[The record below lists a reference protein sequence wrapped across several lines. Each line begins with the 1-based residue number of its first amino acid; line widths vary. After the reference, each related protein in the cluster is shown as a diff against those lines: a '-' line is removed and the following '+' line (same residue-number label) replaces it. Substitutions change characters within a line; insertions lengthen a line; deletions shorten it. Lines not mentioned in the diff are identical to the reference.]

1 MYILKV
7 YPNNKENYGRKDSQ
21 AERKVKEVYQE
32 LKLDQTYYEYEETT
46 VAELKKRIATVDE
59 SRGFKAAVLEAFLNK
74 IYKRSK

>member
-1 MYILKV
+1 
-7 YPNNKENYGRKDSQ
+7 
-21 AERKVKEVYQE
+21 VYQE

-59 SRGFKAAVLEAFLNK
+59 SRGFKAVVLEVFLNK